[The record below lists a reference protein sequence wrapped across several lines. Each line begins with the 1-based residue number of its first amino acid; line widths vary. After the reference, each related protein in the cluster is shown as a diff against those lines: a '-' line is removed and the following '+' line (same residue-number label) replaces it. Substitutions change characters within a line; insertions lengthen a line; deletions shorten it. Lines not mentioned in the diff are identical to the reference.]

1 MGAAQKVLVGSLE
14 VVVVYEALLQLVG
27 HGQLFGG
34 EILSC
39 EHVVAH
45 LEVRAADGEH
55 HGVGEQGAGGVDVLV
70 GIFPVVACLVVV
82 DVSGE
87 DGLKVVLALPVVVL
101 YNLEEVGEA
110 CLFLPQLVVA
120 EIYCPGTIVEFGIA
134 DVVGAETFDAVH
146 DKPLVF
152 AVTLHRLEEQTV
164 VVLKVYRIAAFL
176 KDIASSA
183 ELVYLVTVEVIV
195 GVHLIVAVLKIIL
208 PVRVARVH
216 EVDITLPV

>member
-1 MGAAQKVLVGSLE
+1 M
-14 VVVVYEALLQLVG
+14 YEFLFEFVG
-27 HGQLFGG
+27 HGKGLGR

-39 EHVVAH
+39 KHVVAH
-45 LEVRAADGEH
+45 LKVRAADGEH
-55 HGVGEQGAGGVDVLV
+55 HCVGEQCSGCIDVLV
-70 GIFPVVACLVVV
+70 GIVPGMVCLVVV

-87 DGLKVVLALPVVVL
+87 DGLQVVLALPVVVL
-101 YNLEEVGEA
+101 YNLEEVGEV

-152 AVTLHRLEEQTV
+152 AVTLHRFEEQPV
-164 VVLKVYRIAAFL
+164 VVFQVYLGAVFL
-176 KDIASSA
+176 KNIASSA
-183 ELVYLVTVEVIV
+183 DLVYLVTVEVIV

-208 PVRVARVH
+208 PVRVAGVH
-216 EVDITLPV
+216 EEDITLPV